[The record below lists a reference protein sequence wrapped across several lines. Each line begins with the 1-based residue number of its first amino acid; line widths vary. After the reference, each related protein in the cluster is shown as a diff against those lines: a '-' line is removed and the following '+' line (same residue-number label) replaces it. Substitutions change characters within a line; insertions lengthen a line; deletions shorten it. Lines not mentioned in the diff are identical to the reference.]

1 MKYYAVRHGR
11 VSGIYDNWAEC
22 EAQVLGFPQAVY
34 KSFKTLHEAEVFM
47 KEEEPDKRSA
57 AEISA
62 SAAVPPAKPGHK
74 PDCEKEPFKQKEN
87 GPAWPEIYVDGSF
100 RADTGEYAYGMVILK
115 GGEEL
120 TFSEKFQD
128 PDMALMRNV
137 AGEIRGAQAAMEY
150 ALKQGWEGIYLYH
163 DYAGIAFW
171 CTGELKAGKDGT
183 VAYRDFYRNIR
194 DRLEVRFIKV
204 KGHSHDRCNDLADS
218 LAKAALGI
226 GQKSTE
232 TEEKQ

>member
-1 MKYYAVRHGR
+1 MKYYAVRRGR
-11 VSGIYDNWAEC
+11 VPGIYDNWNEC
-22 EAQVLGFPQAVY
+22 EAQVLGFPQAAY
-34 KSFKTLHEAEVFM
+34 KSFKTLCDAEAFM
-47 KEEEPDKRSA
+47 KEEEPDKKTA

-62 SAAVPPAKPGHK
+62 SDVVPPAKPEKK
-74 PDCEKEPFKQKEN
+74 PACEKEPLEQKED

-100 RADTGEYAYGMVILK
+100 RADTGEYAYGMVILED
-115 GGEEL
+115 GEEL
-120 TFSEKFQD
+120 TFSAKFQD

-171 CTGELKAGKDGT
+171 CTGEWKATKDGT

-204 KGHSHDRCNDLADS
+204 KGHSHNRCNDLADS
-218 LAKAALGI
+218 LAKEALGI
-226 GQKSTE
+226 GKKEAE
-232 TEEKQ
+232 TEEEH